1 MIIGSLVP
9 IVGSIAGALW
19 LSALLATPHRPRP
32 ADELADLVFARLA
45 GRQQWMVAAAIV
57 ATTAA
62 ALVRLL
68 ATV

>member
-1 MIIGSLVP
+1 MIGSLVP

-19 LSALLATPHRPRP
+19 LSALLAMPQRPRP

-57 ATTAA
+57 ATAVA